1 MTSPSEF
8 NLANVKDQTH
18 FPDLSGGTHVV
29 SIKGLPEVY
38 NSVGEGGRSFG
49 NTLSLNVV
57 VQQSATLPAGH
68 QARIR
73 IKGQGM
79 WHDAP
84 VNPDGS
90 SNLEKSSGYR
100 FLQQLRSVLLT
111 LSGNVGKQLSEA
123 EMNALQVQLLT
134 GQMDGRTML
143 VGAKEKTGRTS
154 KLGYTTYKFSPFQA
168 K

>member
-1 MTSPSEF
+1 MTSPNDF
-8 NLANVKDQTH
+8 NLSTVKDQTH

-29 SIKGLPEVY
+29 ALKGLPEVY
-38 NSVGEGGRSFG
+38 QSIGDGGRTFG
-49 NTLSLNVV
+49 NTLSLNVAV
-57 VQQSATLPAGH
+57 SQSATLPAGH

-84 VNPDGS
+84 VDANGS
-90 SNLEKSSGYR
+90 PNYEKSSGYR

-111 LSGNVGKQLSEA
+111 LSGSVGKQLSEA

-134 GQMDGRTML
+134 GQMEGRTML
-143 VGAKEKTGRTS
+143 VEAKEKTGRVS

-168 K
+168 T

>member
-1 MTSPSEF
+1 MTSPANY
-8 NLANVKDQTH
+8 NLANVSDQTH
-18 FPDLSGGTHVV
+18 FPDLSGGTHV
-29 SIKGLPEVY
+29 IALRGLPEVY

-73 IKGQGM
+73 VKGQGM

-84 VNPDGS
+84 VNADGS
-90 SNLEKSSGYR
+90 PNYEKSSAYR
-100 FLQQLRSVLLT
+100 FLAQLRSVLLT
-111 LSGNVGKQLSEA
+111 LSGNVGKQLNEA

-134 GQMDGRTML
+134 GQMEGRTML
-143 VGAKEKTGRTS
+143 VEAKEKTGRTS
-154 KLGYTTYKFSPFQA
+154 KLGYTTYKFSPFQT